1 MTAQIILRAGEILQ
15 RNPAFR
21 LDRAITMHIA
31 RPCLKRHGL
40 PILMY
45 HSISEM
51 TASKRHPYYELR
63 TPAHV
68 FEMQMQWLAHN
79 GYRSLCMSEIR
90 RSGLEN
96 PGAKSVAITFDDG
109 FRDFYTTAFP
119 VLQKYGLTATVF
131 LPTAYIGTTH
141 KPFLGMD
148 CMTWHEVSELDK
160 AGIEFGSHTVTHP
173 RLYDLPQSELEREI
187 GISKQNIE
195 EQLQK
200 PVYSFAHPYAFPA
213 DSTYSQRLRDL
224 LVKHGYNA
232 GVCTTLGLA
241 NLSADHFFLRRIPVN
256 GFDDLDLF
264 QAKLQGAY
272 DWLGTVQAVKK
283 SFARKVKHG

>member
-1 MTAQIILRAGEILQ
+1 MTAQIILRASEMMQKNSVL
-15 RNPAFR
+15 R
-21 LDRAITMHIA
+21 LDKAITMHVA
-31 RPCLKRHGL
+31 RPCLKRRGL

-45 HSISEM
+45 HSISEI
-51 TASKRHPYYELR
+51 TAFKRHPYYELR

-68 FEMQMQWLAHN
+68 FEKQMQWLAHN
-79 GYRSLCMSEIR
+79 GYRSLCINEIHP
-90 RSGLEN
+90 SILEDHD
-96 PGAKSVAITFDDG
+96 AKTVVITFDDG

-119 VLQKYGLTATVF
+119 ILQKYGLTATMF

-148 CMTWHEVSELDK
+148 CMTWHEVAELDK
-160 AGIEFGSHTVTHP
+160 AGIEFGSHTVSHP
-173 RLYDLPQSELEREI
+173 LLHKLPQEDLEKEI
-187 GISKQNIE
+187 KVSKQNIE

-200 PVYSFAHPYAFPA
+200 PICSFAHPYAFPA
-213 DSTYSQRLRDL
+213 DSTYSERLRDL
-224 LVKHGYNA
+224 LVKHDYTR

-241 NLSADHFFLRRIPVN
+241 NVSADCFFLRRIPVN

-272 DWLGTVQAVKK
+272 DWLGAVQAIKK
-283 SFARKVKHG
+283 SIARKVKRG